1 MVIQQNKPVVMGPEV
16 VAPIRRNVLILAV
29 RLFLVLFI
37 ADTLYA
43 ALLLATVLGYVPADL
58 TTSYLVFLWVAH
70 TVKNL
75 LLAYFLIALVANWVS
90 TLYFVSGGH
99 LIRQR
104 GVLRIKETVFQLT
117 DIEAVDS
124 NQSWLGRLFDFGDV
138 TITFIIARQREEVK
152 LYAINNPHRY
162 EQLFS
167 AYV

>member
-1 MVIQQNKPVVMGPEV
+1 MVTQQNKPVVGPEV

-37 ADTLYA
+37 ADTIYA
-43 ALLLATVLGYVPADL
+43 ALLMATVLGYVATDL
-58 TTSYLVFLWVAH
+58 TTSYTVFLWAAH
-70 TVKNL
+70 TVKNIVL
-75 LLAYFLIALVANWVS
+75 TYLLIALVTNWIS

-117 DIEAVDS
+117 DIETVAT
-124 NQSWLGRLFDFGDV
+124 NQSWLGRIFDFGDV
-138 TITFIIARQREEVK
+138 TITFSIARQREEVK